1 MITVAL
7 IAIIALALLFDYTN
21 GFHDAA
27 NAIASAIS
35 TRALTPRMALIIAAI
50 ANLGGALLSTG
61 VAVTIAKSIID
72 PPAGPAGMT
81 VVLAALVGAIAWNF
95 ITWYFGLPSSSS
107 QALIGGLV
115 GAGLASGSV
124 VHWTTGVVEK
134 VLIPMVLSPTIG
146 LVGGYS
152 LMIIALWVLRKAN
165 PHRVDRGFRI
175 AQIFSATSLALGH
188 GLQDAQKGMGIIV
201 LALVTAGYQQS
212 YTVPIW
218 VVLAC
223 AFALAA
229 GTYSGGWRIMRALG
243 RRIFPLRPVHGF
255 VAEITAS
262 IVLYLT
268 AFVIAA
274 PISTT
279 QVMTAS
285 VMGVGSTR
293 RLSAVRWGVAREI
306 GVAWILTLPAAA
318 AIAGLAYLLI
328 ALLAPG

>member
-229 GTYSGGWRIMRALG
+229 GTYSGGWRIMRTLG